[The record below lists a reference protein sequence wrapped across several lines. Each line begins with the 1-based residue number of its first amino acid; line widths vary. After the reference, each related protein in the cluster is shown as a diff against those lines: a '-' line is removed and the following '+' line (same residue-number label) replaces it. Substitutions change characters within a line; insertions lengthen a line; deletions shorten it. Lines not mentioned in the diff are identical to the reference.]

1 MKHYAIIGRP
11 ISHSIAGQWFSKR
24 FRELSI
30 DADFRMII
38 PAETEMKDFRTWV
51 LDNKFDG
58 LLVTIPLKMDVMR
71 FLDEIDEQ
79 AKEIHAVN
87 MISVTDGKLKG
98 YNTDHVAFE
107 SQIKRVRPD
116 GFKKAIIMGIGGAA
130 AAVIYALK
138 RNGIEFIKVSRRK
151 EFGDILYNE
160 LTESDFKDADLIINT
175 TPLGMAA
182 YKNDFPPL
190 NYSLINNNAL
200 AFDLIYNP
208 EQTVFLKKCA
218 EIGCQTENGMGMVEF
233 VYERAME
240 TWGLTHEA

>member
-1 MKHYAIIGRP
+1 MKHYAIIGNP
-11 ISHSIAGQWFSKR
+11 VAHSLSGQWFFDRFSK
-24 FRELSI
+24 LAI
-30 DADFRMII
+30 DGDFRMIT
-38 PAETEMKDFRTWV
+38 PTENEMKDFRNWV

-58 LLVTIPLKMDVMR
+58 LLVTIPFKKDVMQ
-71 FLDEIDEQ
+71 FLDETDEH
-79 AKEIHAVN
+79 ANEIRAVN
-87 MISVTDGKLKG
+87 MISVTEGKLKG
-98 YNTDHVAFE
+98 YNTDHFAFE
-107 SQIKRVRPD
+107 SEIKRVRPD

-151 EFGDILYNE
+151 ESGIILYDE

-190 NYSLINNNAL
+190 NYSLINKNAL

-208 EQTVFLKKCA
+208 AQTVFLKKCA

-240 TWGLTHEA
+240 IWGLTHDA